1 MEFVRS
7 LILGVVI
14 DSEIRVDA
22 TTVTLAA
29 IAAILGLLL
38 LKKTYEERT
47 STGVTRPVADAVD
60 GASAKPPA
68 TDAHLIALIAAAAT
82 VALGRPVAVRRITF
96 INRDTVSGWA
106 EAGRTSIH
114 LSHNPRRN

>member
-1 MEFVRS
+1 MELEWFNLLALV
-7 LILGVVI
+7 GA
-14 DSEIRVDA
+14 IRVDA
-22 TTVTLAA
+22 TTITLAV

-38 LKKTYEERT
+38 LKKTYEERIAA
-47 STGVTRPVADAVD
+47 STPAGSSAAMPGGTTDEVD
-60 GASAKPPA
+60 PRLLVVL
-68 TDAHLIALIAAAAT
+68 TAAAAM
-82 VALGRPVAVRRITF
+82 VAGRPVAVRRITF